1 MSITST
7 RMQRGEQIAASAE
20 IQQVHSSLWIV
31 PSQNGNGEYSVL
43 AGYSGYS
50 CTCKDFEFRH
60 EKVGECKHIWA
71 LKYYLALKDK
81 VGQDIS
87 EQANPSDVVLC
98 RACSSPNVVKY
109 GKRGKKIVKQVYLC
123 NDCNYKFVYDSAFQ
137 KMQYDPRIISLTL
150 SMYFR
155 NVSSRGIAQTLEET
169 YGISISYKTVQ
180 NWIKKYEKLL
190 SEYVAELTPNV
201 SGKLNVDEVWIKVK
215 GEMRYLF
222 NALDPDTRYMLAS
235 VLSKRKD
242 IVGARRV
249 FRTVK
254 ANAKGQPIKQ
264 ITTDSLQ
271 SYRRAFNKE
280 FANTDAKHIAG
291 VRLSGD
297 RNNNIVERYNGTV
310 RDREKNFRGLKSEET
325 PIIDMN
331 TIFYNFIRK
340 HQAIG
345 MTPAQ
350 ASGIG
355 NDLGHDKWVGLI
367 RKAQKKDEKDVQENK
382 RLQQLK
388 DQWRKMGWIKD

>member
-1 MSITST
+1 MNA
-7 RMQRGEQIAASAE
+7 RMQRGQQIAESVE
-20 IQQVHSSLWIV
+20 IKQVHSTLWIV
-31 PSQNGNGEYSVL
+31 PSQSGNGEYEVSTNHI
-43 AGYSGYS
+43 GFDCS
-50 CTCKDFEFRH
+50 CPDYKYRH

-71 LKYYLALKDK
+71 LKYYLALKEK
-81 VGQDIS
+81 VQQDIV
-87 EQANPSDVVLC
+87 EEANPSDVVLC
-98 RACSSPNVVKY
+98 RYCNSANAIKY
-109 GKRGKKIVKQVYLC
+109 GKRGKKTIKQVYFC
-123 NDCNYKFVYDSAFQ
+123 NDCNHKFVYDSAFQ

-169 YGISISYKTVQ
+169 YGIQISYKTVQ
-180 NWIKKYEKLL
+180 RWIKKYEKLL
-190 SEYVAELTPNV
+190 SEYVAELTPNI
-201 SGKLNVDEVWIKVK
+201 SGKLNVDEVYVKVK
-215 GEMRYLF
+215 GELRYLF

-264 ITTDSLQ
+264 ITTDALQ
-271 SYRRAFNKE
+271 SYRRAFKKE
-280 FANTDAKHIAG
+280 FANTDAKHVAG
-291 VRLSGD
+291 VRLSGAK
-297 RNNNIVERYNGTV
+297 NNNIVERYNGTV

-325 PIIDMN
+325 PIVDLN

-345 MTPAQ
+345 MTPAE

-355 NDLGHDKWVGLI
+355 FGLGQDKWLGLI
-367 RKAQKKDEKDVQENK
+367 RKAHQQDAKAINENKQLQAVKDEWKK
-382 RLQQLK
+382 K
-388 DQWRKMGWIKD
+388 GWI